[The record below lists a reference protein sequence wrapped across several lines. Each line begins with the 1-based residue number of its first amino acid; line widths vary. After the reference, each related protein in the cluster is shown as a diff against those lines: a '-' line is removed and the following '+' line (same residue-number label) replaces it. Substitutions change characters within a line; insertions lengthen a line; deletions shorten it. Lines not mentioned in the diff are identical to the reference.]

1 MLPKM
6 LYELLPYIYLSV
18 GVGGGVS
25 INSAIVIVASVLFLT
40 AGIVVIYMRYQYRQ
54 SIRRLNQQYSNK
66 TPVSY

>member
-6 LYELLPYIYLSV
+6 LYELLPYIYLTV

-25 INSAIVIVASVLFLT
+25 INSAIVIVASVLFLMT
-40 AGIVVIYMRYQYRQ
+40 GVVVIFMRYQYRQ

-66 TPVSY
+66 TPVIY